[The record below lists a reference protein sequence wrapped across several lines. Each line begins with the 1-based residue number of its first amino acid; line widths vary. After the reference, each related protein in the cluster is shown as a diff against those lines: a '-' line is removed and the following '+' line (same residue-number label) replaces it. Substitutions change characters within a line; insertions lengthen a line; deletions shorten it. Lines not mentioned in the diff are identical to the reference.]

1 MIHSI
6 KEILAIDPYKLTLR
20 FDSNE
25 IRQVDLTEK
34 LSDWESKPESKFAA
48 LKDPNIFCKVKL
60 DPEFDSL
67 VWENGIDLCPDVLYD
82 LSTEFKNKRVEF

>member
-1 MIHSI
+1 MTHSI

-25 IRQVDLTEK
+25 IRLVDLKEK
-34 LSDWESKPESKFAA
+34 LSEWGSNPKSKFAE
-48 LKDPNIFCKVKL
+48 LKDPNIFSKVNL

-82 LSTEFKNKRVEF
+82 LSTELKNKRVEF

>member
-1 MIHSI
+1 
-6 KEILAIDPYKLTLR
+6 LG
-20 FDSNE
+20 
-25 IRQVDLTEK
+25 
-34 LSDWESKPESKFAA
+34 SKPESKFAA

>member
-6 KEILAIDPYKLTLR
+6 KEIIAIDPYKLTLR

-34 LSDWESKPESKFAA
+34 LNVWGSTPESKFAA
-48 LKDPNIFCKVKL
+48 LKHPDIFYKVKL

-82 LSTEFKNKRVEF
+82 LSTEFKNKRVEL